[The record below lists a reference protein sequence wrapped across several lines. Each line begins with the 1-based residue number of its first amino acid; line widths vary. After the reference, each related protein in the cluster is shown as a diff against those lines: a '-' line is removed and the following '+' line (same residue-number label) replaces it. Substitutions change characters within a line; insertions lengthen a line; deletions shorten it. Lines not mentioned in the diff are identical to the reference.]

1 VNKLRIAIICN
12 SYPTKKNKSNQIFIK
27 NIKNELEKNSVNC
40 DVYYNKI
47 YDLWFNPTAYKNVAS
62 TVIKYT
68 FFFTGLFSIIGKL
81 KSYNIL
87 NPHGV
92 MFSGFSAVIIKRF
105 SKIPVILFIHGGDL
119 NLYNSSSALYRKI
132 YDFTVL
138 HSDRVIVNSLDI
150 KNKLILYTR
159 INGKNVEIVSPGIS
173 LENFYPLQKEQIE
186 FFKEKYNILKNKV
199 VILFVGNAIKR
210 KGIDIL
216 LDALSELKA
225 HYLSQLNVILCTD
238 GPELEQVKN
247 RIISTP
253 GFSKSIKILD
263 KMEQSKL
270 NVLYNIA
277 DIFVLPSR
285 QEPLGLVGL
294 EALATG
300 TPVIGSRVGGIPE
313 YINNDNGFLF
323 DPNNPKELRDLLINI
338 IVNPEL
344 IKKFSSNMGKRYME
358 HSINKSVLK
367 LKSIFNS
374 FVIS

>member
-1 VNKLRIAIICN
+1 
-12 SYPTKKNKSNQIFIK
+12 
-27 NIKNELEKNSVNC
+27 
-40 DVYYNKI
+40 
-47 YDLWFNPTAYKNVAS
+47 
-62 TVIKYT
+62 
-68 FFFTGLFSIIGKL
+68 
-81 KSYNIL
+81 
-87 NPHGV
+87 
-92 MFSGFSAVIIKRF
+92 
-105 SKIPVILFIHGGDL
+105 
-119 NLYNSSSALYRKI
+119 
-132 YDFTVL
+132 
-138 HSDRVIVNSLDI
+138 
-150 KNKLILYTR
+150 
-159 INGKNVEIVSPGIS
+159 
-173 LENFYPLQKEQIE
+173 
-186 FFKEKYNILKNKV
+186 
-199 VILFVGNAIKR
+199 
-210 KGIDIL
+210 
-216 LDALSELKA
+216 
-225 HYLSQLNVILCTD
+225 
-238 GPELEQVKN
+238 
-247 RIISTP
+247 
-253 GFSKSIKILD
+253 
-263 KMEQSKL
+263 MEQSKL